1 VFAWTAARYGELYA
15 YIASA
20 NLTREGASIHIHIK
34 ARGWMQRWSK
44 AEAIDLVASH
54 LRRGEWTPLLTMWLG
69 DGKAVRK
76 SVLRGK
82 YQLLAE
88 A

>member
-1 VFAWTAARYGELYA
+1 MSMR
-15 YIASA
+15 
-20 NLTREGASIHIHIK
+20 IK
-34 ARGWMQRWSK
+34 ARGRMQRWSK
-44 AEAIDLVASH
+44 AEAIDLAASH
-54 LRRGEWTPLLTMWLG
+54 LRRGEWTPLLTMWLR

>member
-20 NLTREGASIHIHIK
+20 NLTREGAGVSIRIK

-69 DGKAVRK
+69 MGRPYERVSTRQI
-76 SVLRGK
+76 SITG
-82 YQLLAE
+82 
-88 A
+88 